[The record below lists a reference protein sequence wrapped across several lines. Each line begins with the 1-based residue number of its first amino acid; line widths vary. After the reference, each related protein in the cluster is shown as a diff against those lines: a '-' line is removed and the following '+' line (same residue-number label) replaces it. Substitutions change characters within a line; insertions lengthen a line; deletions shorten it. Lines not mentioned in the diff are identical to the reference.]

1 MSSASSSTASLV
13 STTTVSSRAPL
24 NATAP
29 PKKDFQ
35 AAFASLQSSY
45 GFAAS
50 VPAPAPVPAPVQKQK
65 QKTRST
71 ATPVS
76 PSASPAQAKD
86 FEAAFANLQSS
97 YGFSGAVPVPIQKPQ
112 KQSTSGSFFSKLTR
126 PASKTASAPASP
138 AAKTKVRNVPR
149 PSTHMI
155 AL

>member
-50 VPAPAPVPAPVQKQK
+50 VPAPAPVQKQK
-65 QKTRST
+65 QKTR
-71 ATPVS
+71 AVS

-86 FEAAFANLQSS
+86 FEAAFASLQSS
-97 YGFSGAVPVPIQKPQ
+97 HGFSGAAPVPVQMPQTQKR
-112 KQSTSGSFFSKLTR
+112 GSASLFAKLMR
-126 PASKTASAPASP
+126 PASASSAPKN
-138 AAKTKVRNVPR
+138 KTKVRDVPR
-149 PSTHMI
+149 PSMHMI